1 MIPKPKP
8 NVYPLCYLR
17 WNLFWSFKTYLLMHC
32 KIYRFATKMYVT
44 INIQSYLPGFFF
56 LLLLV
61 EFHAIISIISFQFV
75 ILSSTILHI
84 SINISSFV
92 CDKPGFPWNTS
103 SLMGNS
109 SRAKYNINLQVT
121 VLYTRPD

>member
-1 MIPKPKP
+1 
-8 NVYPLCYLR
+8 
-17 WNLFWSFKTYLLMHC
+17 MHC

-44 INIQSYLPGFFF
+44 INIQSYLPVFF

-92 CDKPGFPWNTS
+92 YDKPGFP
-103 SLMGNS
+103 
-109 SRAKYNINLQVT
+109 
-121 VLYTRPD
+121 